1 MKEEYIMKGII
12 IQYIVFL
19 LMVFGILCAAIYVIF
34 IKKRFFHTEEE
45 YRLMNMPQEQLEMCL
60 KLRKI
65 LEIPMRILTVIAAV
79 FVLWVA
85 TPVLKDM
92 KYIVSGKYQ
101 LITGEITNEIVKNG
115 KAWRDTVIILSEE
128 KKVKLSVNSLSY
140 QKGDIVTVM
149 YLPNTKA
156 GVIVK

>member
-1 MKEEYIMKGII
+1 MKGII
-12 IQYIVFL
+12 IQYTVFL
-19 LMVFGILCAAIYVIF
+19 MIVFGIVSTAIYVMF
-34 IKKRFFHTEEE
+34 VKRRFFHTEEE

-65 LEIPMRILTVIAAV
+65 LEIPMRILTVITVV

-85 TPVLKDM
+85 TPVLRDM

>member
-1 MKEEYIMKGII
+1 MKGII

-19 LMVFGILCAAIYVIF
+19 LIVFGILCTTIYIIF

-65 LEIPMRILTVIAAV
+65 LEIPMRILTVIVAV

-85 TPVLKDM
+85 TPVLRDM

-115 KAWRDTVIILSEE
+115 KAWRDTVIILSEQ

>member
-1 MKEEYIMKGII
+1 
-12 IQYIVFL
+12 
-19 LMVFGILCAAIYVIF
+19 
-34 IKKRFFHTEEE
+34 
-45 YRLMNMPQEQLEMCL
+45 
-60 KLRKI
+60 
-65 LEIPMRILTVIAAV
+65 
-79 FVLWVA
+79 
-85 TPVLKDM
+85 M

-101 LITGEITNEIVKNG
+101 LITGEIKNEIVKNG